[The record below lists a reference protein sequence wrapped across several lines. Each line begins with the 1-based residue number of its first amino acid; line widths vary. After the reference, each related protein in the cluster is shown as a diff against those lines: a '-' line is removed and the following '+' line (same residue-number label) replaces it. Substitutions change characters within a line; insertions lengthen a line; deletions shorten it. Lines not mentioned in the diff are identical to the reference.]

1 MRSDP
6 TSPPSPIPSS
16 EPSPCGGCHRL
27 DRRQFLASASVLSLG
42 ALVSG
47 CGDGIIGAPELVL
60 DAVPAPF
67 RLDPAAIPELAQIGG
82 RTVVASGTSAPV
94 LVERVGSAQFRALS
108 LVCPHRGTIVEV
120 ASDRLRCPN
129 HEAVFAT
136 DGTWLSGQPTAGL
149 TALDVRRNSDG
160 SLQIGGAIT
169 PPVLSLDRNAVV
181 FVTSLTG
188 AAPAAQT
195 VAIANDGGGIL
206 SGLAVTLTYGS
217 GQRTG
222 WLSLSLSQASAPS
235 VLTLSAQ
242 RGTLPV
248 GTYTATVSV
257 TGAGISNGAQ
267 TLTVSLLV
275 QDLSTPASLQ
285 LSTAALA
292 FAGPVGSAPAPQV
305 VQCINSG
312 GGTLVGLATT
322 VAYGTG
328 GTGWLS
334 ATLNQTTAPAALTV
348 RATAGAL
355 AVGSYT
361 ATVTVSATGVA
372 SRSITVTLTV
382 TTTGLQVT
390 ISAWPALANVG
401 GVAGSVG
408 SVNGGPVA
416 VVRVSATSFAA
427 FSMRCPHAGT
437 TINVVNGASFR
448 CPNHGALFNG
458 AGVWQTS
465 PQRAENLTP
474 LTVIYTPGAATL
486 TVT

>member
-1 MRSDP
+1 
-6 TSPPSPIPSS
+6 
-16 EPSPCGGCHRL
+16 
-27 DRRQFLASASVLSLG
+27 
-42 ALVSG
+42 
-47 CGDGIIGAPELVL
+47 
-60 DAVPAPF
+60 
-67 RLDPAAIPELAQIGG
+67 
-82 RTVVASGTSAPV
+82 
-94 LVERVGSAQFRALS
+94 
-108 LVCPHRGTIVEV
+108 
-120 ASDRLRCPN
+120 
-129 HEAVFAT
+129 
-136 DGTWLSGQPTAGL
+136 
-149 TALDVRRNSDG
+149 
-160 SLQIGGAIT
+160 
-169 PPVLSLDRNAVV
+169 
-181 FVTSLTG
+181 
-188 AAPAAQT
+188 
-195 VAIANDGGGIL
+195 
-206 SGLAVTLTYGS
+206 
-217 GQRTG
+217 
-222 WLSLSLSQASAPS
+222 

-285 LSTAALA
+285 LSTAALS
-292 FAGPVGSAPAPQV
+292 FSGPLGSAPAPQV

-312 GGTLVGLATT
+312 GGTLIGLATT

-334 ATLNQTTAPAALTV
+334 ATLSQTTAPAALTV

-355 AVGSYT
+355 AIGSYT
-361 ATVTVSATGVA
+361 ATLTVSATGVA

-408 SVNGGPVA
+408 NVNGGPVA
-416 VVRVSATSFAA
+416 VVRLSATSFAA

-458 AGVWQTS
+458 AGVWQSS